1 MPLFSDFSP
10 SKNPKDEEV
19 TALRSRALS
28 SIPQSAIS
36 GYLLDQEIAKAKQAS
51 SSPISDYLSGLNKQL
66 GEMFP
71 SVRALPGE
79 NILSQAG
86 RLLPQTALG
95 TGPSAPV
102 RAGTKVVGGILQ
114 GMGTAADQL
123 KQGDYLGA
131 GLNTVFP
138 VLNSRMDLLGQATEE
153 YLGPELANKPLV
165 NLPIVG
171 DVSTKNVAETIGAF
185 GPLTAL
191 ERGVGNIAGRLF
203 KSGAQQIGQ
212 RSIGELA
219 GAGVGGYLGYQNPPS
234 NPLAPSEPGQEP
246 TFGERLAG
254 GAAGA
259 VLGSQVPSVIRAA
272 RGLESAS
279 LKIPGA
285 GMLQIKPDPTRN
297 SISQMAQAMGK
308 RMEVPTNNELDA
320 LLAEVGPISV
330 GNMAASGLGAVA
342 GAILGQTAGEST
354 GQEGAGKL
362 GAVVGGI
369 GGMALGAKAPLRSVP
384 ILKNSALL
392 DKTFDWAPSKNI
404 LETFVDRYAPLRKL
418 QEYAISKGVDPTRA
432 TAYSY
437 ARLLAGNGI
446 AATEKINSGLMPALN
461 GLNDLDRL
469 NLNAYLAMRDTNNK
483 AMMIAQRVRNK
494 YLEDESRLDK
504 ALNLPAVQNALSQSP
519 EGQAFLAAQEK
530 TAAMFYSLPVPVQQ
544 AAANA
549 DRRFL
554 SAYDNAEKWGQK
566 VIDEREFGS
575 ITIGGKTVTLKAQA
589 PSKVEQELDDVA
601 GPNAQKIRDAADKV
615 RKYVDSLRE
624 DALTSG
630 LVSSELTNYFR
641 QNFPDYV
648 PIDIIDYVDNTA
660 TRGIPSVSKI
670 TATDIIQ
677 SISDKGSPLNRDL
690 PLASIISMT
699 NKIEV
704 ASLKNRIANNI
715 ATWVD
720 QVPEI
725 ASVIRPIKDTNEAT
739 ARDVTF
745 RAFRGGKPVLYAID
759 KKYQNILQFEKDA
772 LPEWMRAAAILS
784 GSKALTA
791 GATRLN
797 PQFIYRNL
805 NADAFTYFFRNFAE
819 GKPVKQTAKELGRA
833 YLDVLGELSPV
844 SPIITGPTTPG
855 PLFPLS
861 ESIPRA
867 ASAFERATAK
877 YAGQAGI
884 GLAGT
889 AAGIGVGQA
898 AGTLGSYVA
907 GATPE
912 EKATAQDV
920 GGAIGGIIG
929 GGLGL
934 KVPGFA
940 KALRAGA
947 GDASISELRK
957 LGVAGPNIFSETKTA
972 QQALQRA
979 LGDTTLRTNMQVLSD
994 ANGFL
999 GTLMGILAA
1008 GGDLISLPFRPI
1020 AALGE
1025 AVERAPRIA
1034 QYRLE
1039 KAVGETSREAA
1050 LAARNITIDFDRA
1063 GQLSRVINTFVP
1075 FFNVGVQGAD
1085 RLINR
1090 DLTNI
1095 VKNPKTSA
1103 ITFLSTVMI
1112 PALTAEAW
1120 NRSQFPNE
1128 YADVPNYLKE
1138 SGISIVVGRA
1148 PDTPEGKPG
1157 GPQFLWVPIGENMRF
1172 AQTLLTNAVDQALQ
1186 RNPDVLGTLGLKN
1199 PDKGPVRNWDDIAR
1213 SIFNIILPSQVSSP
1227 QEITSPVGKTTIEL
1241 LTNRDLFR
1249 GMNIVPDPLH
1259 ALPPEEQVRPWT
1271 TALSRGIGSVLGVS
1285 PAKVEYAILNITG
1298 GAGKTVLSATDT
1310 LARQA
1315 GIQGAQVPE
1324 GTSATTDFLNL
1335 GRDSIFG
1342 RLYREKGDQVNQSTR
1357 DATKAALPDIVRGAL
1372 VNLRSDP
1379 EYQALNPAQQA
1390 EESRKLSLAVER
1402 LVLEAQDTAVFE
1414 SASATGGELKYI
1426 TSTSYMDDALTD
1438 DAVQTYN
1445 AWLKNPGLVP
1455 FPDDEVISRA
1465 MLAVKN
1471 PIYQYQ
1477 QKSAEKLRQR
1487 ALSPLVGTIPNFAQR

>member
-1 MPLFSDFSP
+1 
-10 SKNPKDEEV
+10 
-19 TALRSRALS
+19 
-28 SIPQSAIS
+28 
-36 GYLLDQEIAKAKQAS
+36 
-51 SSPISDYLSGLNKQL
+51 
-66 GEMFP
+66 MFP
-71 SVRALPGE
+71 SVRARPGE
-79 NILSQAG
+79 NFTQQVGRLFQSASEAMGPSSYERYQQQGPISAAADVMSGGPLARGALQAAGQLATGIGDFSQAVDTGTPALSAGVDLLGTTLNVPG
-86 RLLPQTALG
+86 RLFRSATEEALSK
-95 TGPSAPV
+95 PVANAPLFSAPV
-102 RAGTKVVGGILQ
+102 
-114 GMGTAADQL
+114 
-123 KQGDYLGA
+123 
-131 GLNTVFP
+131 
-138 VLNSRMDLLGQATEE
+138 
-153 YLGPELANKPLV
+153 
-165 NLPIVG
+165 VG
-171 DVSTKNVAETIGAF
+171 DVSAADIADIGAGF
-185 GPLTAL
+185 VAPQTAL
-191 ERGVGNIAGRLF
+191 ERGVGSIAGRLF
-203 KSGAQQIGQ
+203 KSGARQIGQ
-212 RSIGELA
+212 RSVGELA

-259 VLGSQVPSVIRAA
+259 VLGSQVPSVLRAA
-272 RGLESAS
+272 RGLETAP

-308 RMEVPTNNELDA
+308 RMEVPTNSELDA

-330 GNMAASGLGAVA
+330 GNIAASGLGAVA
-342 GAILGQTAGEST
+342 GASLGQAAGEST

-369 GGMALGAKAPLRSVP
+369 GGLALGAKAPLRSVP
-384 ILKNSALL
+384 VIKNIALL

-404 LETFVDRYAPLRKL
+404 LETAVDRYAPLRKL
-418 QEYAISKGVDPTRA
+418 QEYALSKGVDPTRA
-432 TAYSY
+432 TAYTY

-446 AATEKINSGLMPALN
+446 AATEKVNSGLMPALN

-469 NLNAYLAMRDTNNK
+469 NLNAYLAMKDTNNK

-494 YLEDESRLDK
+494 YLEEESRLDK
-504 ALNLPAVQNALSQSP
+504 ALSLPSVQNALSQFP

-530 TAAMFYSLPVPVQQ
+530 TAAMFYSLPVSVQQ

-549 DRRFL
+549 DLRFL
-554 SAYDNAEKWGQK
+554 SAYDGAEKAGQK

-575 ITIGGKTVTLKAQA
+575 ITVGGKTVTLKAQA

-624 DALTSG
+624 DARRSG
-630 LVSSELTNYFR
+630 LVSSELTDYFR

-648 PIDIIDYVDNTA
+648 PIDIVDYLDNPV
-660 TRGIPSVSKI
+660 TRGGPSVSKI
-670 TATDIIQ
+670 TAPDIIQ

-690 PLASIISMT
+690 PLASIIAMT
-699 NKIEV
+699 NKIEI
-704 ASLKNRIANNI
+704 ASIKNRIANNI
-715 ATWVD
+715 AAWVD

-725 ASVIRPIKDTNEAT
+725 ASVIRPLKDANEAT

-759 KKYQNILQFEKDA
+759 KKYQNIIQFEKDA
-772 LPEWMRAAAILS
+772 LSEWMRAAAILT
-784 GSKALTA
+784 GSKALTT
-791 GATRLN
+791 GATKLN
-797 PQFIYRNL
+797 PEFIYRNL
-805 NADAFTYFFRNFAE
+805 GGDTFTYFFRNIAE
-819 GKPVKQTAKELGRA
+819 GKPAKQTGKELVKA

-844 SPIITGPTTPG
+844 SPSITEQGSR
-855 PLFPLS
+855 LS
-861 ESIPRA
+861 RL
-867 ASAFERATAK
+867 ERATAK

-920 GGAIGGIIG
+920 GGAIGGLIG

-934 KVPGFA
+934 KAPGFA

-957 LGVAGPNIFSETKTA
+957 LGVAGENIFSETKTA

-994 ANGFL
+994 ANGFI
-999 GTLMGILAA
+999 GKLMGLLAVS
-1008 GGDLISLPFRPI
+1008 GDLVSIPFRPI
-1020 AALGE
+1020 SALGE

-1039 KAVGETSREAA
+1039 KAAGETSREAA
-1050 LAARNITIDFDRA
+1050 LAARNITMDFDRA
-1063 GQLSRVINTFVP
+1063 GQLARVINTFVP

-1085 RLINR
+1085 QLFNR
-1090 DLTNI
+1090 DLTNM

-1103 ITFLSTVMI
+1103 RTFLFMVMI
-1112 PALTAEAW
+1112 PSLVAEW
-1120 NRSQFPNE
+1120 YNRSYFPNE

-1138 SGISIVVGRA
+1138 TGIPLVVGRS

-1157 GPQFLWVPIGENMRF
+1157 GPQFLWLPIGENMKF
-1172 AQTLLTNAVDQALQ
+1172 AQTLFTNAVDKVLQ
-1186 RNPDVLGTLGLKN
+1186 QKPELLEPLGLKN
-1199 PDKGPVRNWDDIAR
+1199 PDKGPPRSWDDIGR
-1213 SIFNIILPSQVSSP
+1213 SIFNIVLPSQVSSP

-1271 TALSRGIGSVLGVS
+1271 TALSRGIGRVLGVS
-1285 PAKVEYAILNITG
+1285 PAKVEYAILNVTG
-1298 GAGKTVLSATDT
+1298 GAGKAVLSGTDF
-1310 LARQA
+1310 LARRA

-1357 DATKAALPDIVRGAL
+1357 DATKNALPDIVRGAL

-1402 LVLEAQDTAVFE
+1402 LVLEAQDTSVFE

-1455 FPDDEVISRA
+1455 FPSDEVISRA

-1477 QKSAEKLRQR
+1477 QKSAEQLRQR

>member
-1 MPLFSDFSP
+1 MPLFSDFGNKQTRSEDVAAIDSRSTSVSP
-10 SKNPKDEEV
+10 
-19 TALRSRALS
+19 
-28 SIPQSAIS
+28 
-36 GYLLDQEIAKAKQAS
+36 LDQFLGYAQS
-51 SSPISDYLSGLNKQL
+51 TVDSLSRPSPLSEFLSTANQQL

-79 NILSQAG
+79 NILSQGG
-86 RLLPQTALG
+86 RLLGQSSLA
-95 TGPSAPV
+95 TGPSSVV
-102 RAGTKVVGGILQ
+102 RAGTKVASDVLQ

-131 GLNTVFP
+131 GLNTVGSA
-138 VLNSRMDLLGQATEE
+138 LNAPGALLGQTVEE
-153 YLGPELANKPLV
+153 FAGPQAANAPLFNAPV
-165 NLPIVG
+165 VG
-171 DVSTKNVAETIGAF
+171 DVSARNIAEFAGGF
-185 GPLTAL
+185 GPQTAL
-191 ERGVGNIAGRLF
+191 ERGVGSIAGRLF
-203 KSGAQQIGQ
+203 KSGARQIGQ
-212 RSIGELA
+212 RTAGELA

-254 GAAGA
+254 GVTGA
-259 VLGSQVPSVIRAA
+259 VLGSQVPSVLRAA
-272 RGLESAS
+272 RGLETAP

-320 LLAEVGPISV
+320 LFAEVGPISV
-330 GNMAASGLGAVA
+330 GNIAAAGLGAAA
-342 GAILGQTAGEST
+342 GASLGQAAGEAT
-354 GQEGAGKL
+354 DQEGAGKVGQAL
-362 GAVVGGI
+362 GGI
-369 GGMALGAKAPLRSVP
+369 GGFIVGAKAPLRNVP
-384 ILKNSALL
+384 VLKNIALL
-392 DKTFDWAPSKNI
+392 DKTFDLAPSKNI

-432 TAYSY
+432 TAYTY

-446 AATEKINSGLMPALN
+446 AATEKVKTGLMPALE
-461 GLNDLDRL
+461 GLDDLDRL
-469 NLNAYLAMRDTNNK
+469 NLNAYLAMKDTNNK

-494 YLEDESRLDK
+494 YLEEESRLDK
-504 ALNLPAVQNALSQSP
+504 ALSLPSVQDALSQSP

-530 TAAMFYSLPVPVQQ
+530 TASMFYSLPVSVQQ

-549 DRRFL
+549 DRRFAT
-554 SAYDNAEKWGQK
+554 AYANAEKWGQK

-575 ITIGGKTVTLKAQA
+575 ITIGGNTVTLKAQA
-589 PSKVEQELDDVA
+589 PNLVEQELDNVA

-624 DALTSG
+624 DARRSG
-630 LVSSELTNYFR
+630 LVSSELTDYFR

-648 PIDIIDYVDNTA
+648 PIDIVDYLDSPLN
-660 TRGIPSVSKI
+660 RGIPSVSKI
-670 TATDIIQ
+670 TAPDIIQ

-690 PLASIISMT
+690 PLASIIAMT
-699 NKIEV
+699 NKIEI
-704 ASLKNRIANNI
+704 ASIKNRIANNI

-725 ASVIRPIKDTNEAT
+725 ASVIRPIKDANEAT

-759 KKYQNILQFEKDA
+759 KKYQNIIQFEKDA
-772 LPEWMRAAAILS
+772 LSEWMRAAAILT
-784 GSKALTA
+784 GSKALTT
-791 GATRLN
+791 GATKLN
-797 PQFIYRNL
+797 PEFIYRNL
-805 NADAFTYFFRNFAE
+805 GGDTLTYLFRNIAE
-819 GKPVKQTAKELGRA
+819 GKPFKQTAKELGRA

-844 SPIITGPTTPG
+844 SPSITEPG
-855 PLFPLS
+855 SRLS
-861 ESIPRA
+861 RL
-867 ASAFERATAK
+867 ERATAK

-898 AGTLGSYVA
+898 AGTLGAYA
-907 GATPE
+907 TGTTPE
-912 EKATAQDV
+912 EKATAQNV

-957 LGVAGPNIFSETKTA
+957 LGVAGENIFSETKTA

-994 ANGFL
+994 ANGFI
-999 GTLMGILAA
+999 GKLMGALAV
-1008 GGDLISLPFRPI
+1008 GGDLISIPFRPI
-1020 AALGE
+1020 SALGE

-1039 KAVGETSREAA
+1039 KAAGETSREAA
-1050 LAARNITIDFDRA
+1050 LAARNITMDFDRA
-1063 GQLSRVINTFVP
+1063 GQLARIINTFVP

-1085 RLINR
+1085 QLFNR
-1090 DLTNI
+1090 DLINI
-1095 VKNPKTSA
+1095 AKNPKTSA
-1103 ITFLSTVMI
+1103 AALAFTVML
-1112 PALTAEAW
+1112 PSLVFEAW
-1120 NRSQFPNE
+1120 NRSVFPNE
-1128 YADVPNYLKE
+1128 FADVPNYLKE
-1138 SGISIVVGRA
+1138 TGIPIVVGRS

-1157 GPQFLWVPIGENMRF
+1157 GPQFLWIPIGENMKF
-1172 AQTLLTNAVDQALQ
+1172 VQTLFTNAVDQSLK
-1186 RNPDVLGTLGLKN
+1186 NKPEVLGALGLKN
-1199 PDKGPVRNWDDIAR
+1199 PDKGPPRNWDDVAR
-1213 SIFNIILPSQVSSP
+1213 SIFNTVFPSQVSSP

-1241 LTNRDLFR
+1241 LTNQDLFR

-1271 TALSRGIGSVLGVS
+1271 TALSRGIGRVLGVS
-1285 PAKVEYAILNITG
+1285 PAKVEYAILNVTG
-1298 GAGKTVLSATDT
+1298 GAGKSVLSGADF
-1310 LARQA
+1310 LARRA

-1379 EYQALNPAQQA
+1379 EYQAMNPAQQA
-1390 EESRKLSLAVER
+1390 EESRKLSLAVRR
-1402 LVLEAQDTAVFE
+1402 LVLEAQDTSVFE
-1414 SASATGGELKYI
+1414 SASATGGELKYL
-1426 TSTSYMDDALTD
+1426 TSTSYIDDTITD

-1445 AWLKNPGLVP
+1445 AWLRNPGFAP
-1455 FPDDEVISRA
+1455 MPSNEVIYRA

-1471 PIYQYQ
+1471 PVYQYQ
-1477 QKSAEKLRQR
+1477 QKSSELLRQR
-1487 ALSPLVGTIPNFAQR
+1487 AINPVIADIPNFAQR